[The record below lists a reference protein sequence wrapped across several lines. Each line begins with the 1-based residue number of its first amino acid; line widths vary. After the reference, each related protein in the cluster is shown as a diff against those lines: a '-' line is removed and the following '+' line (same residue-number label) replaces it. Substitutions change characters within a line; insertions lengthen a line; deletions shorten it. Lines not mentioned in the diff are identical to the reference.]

1 MDNSSSEQAS
11 VKKSKAPLYVSV
23 SIVILVVLSYFFIPG
38 VQEFFKE
45 AWDVLTSDD
54 EEKIKNWV
62 DDFGWFGPIVL
73 ILAMIAQMF
82 LLVIP
87 TLALMVVSILS
98 YGPLAG
104 SIIVF
109 MAVWAASS
117 VGYFIGRYFGDV
129 VVKKLIGHKTKKKV
143 GDFIE
148 DYGFWAVVITRIN
161 PSLSNDAISFVAG
174 ILKMGYIKFITATL
188 TGIAPLILFLAIIGR
203 STEGLMKGLLWG

>member
-54 EEKIKNWV
+54 EEKIRNWV

-117 VGYFIGRYFGDV
+117 VGYFIGRYFGEV

-143 GDFIE
+143 GCLGTVMI
-148 DYGFWAVVITRIN
+148 II
-161 PSLSNDAISFVAG
+161 VA
-174 ILKMGYIKFITATL
+174 
-188 TGIAPLILFLAIIGR
+188 LILIGKISNYFDER
-203 STEGLMKGLLWG
+203 AKNQIRREDARIAAQIEKERIEKK